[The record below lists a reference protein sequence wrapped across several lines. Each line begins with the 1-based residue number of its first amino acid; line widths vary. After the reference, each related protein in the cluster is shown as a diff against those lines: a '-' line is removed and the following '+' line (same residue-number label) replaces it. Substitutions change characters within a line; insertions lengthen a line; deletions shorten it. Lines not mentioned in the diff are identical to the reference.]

1 MPYPLMC
8 STIWL
13 LPSPSTLDACD
24 FLISAYLSLSGC
36 FLCLGSTL
44 TFPNL
49 LFYCNLS
56 EKSHVT
62 VALTLDSLTLEITQG
77 PLWWLCSGD
86 FLGSCWLF
94 CEHIYPVPT
103 ASCVAYFSK
112 KMKTPYL
119 AFCSQSSASM

>member
-36 FLCLGSTL
+36 FLCLGST
-44 TFPNL
+44 
-49 LFYCNLS
+49 
-56 EKSHVT
+56 
-62 VALTLDSLTLEITQG
+62 LTLDSLTLEITQG